1 MKNIRLKSQIKK
13 SIGLAILFFS
23 VLFTAQPPVPPGGGY
38 GPTGP
43 GAPNEVPI
51 DLYDTALLGLGIVMA
66 AAVLVYYRKK
76 IKVVKQ

>member
-1 MKNIRLKSQIKK
+1 MK
-13 SIGLAILFFS
+13 SIGLGILFFA

-51 DLYDTALLGLGIVMA
+51 DLYDTALLGLGIVIA
-66 AAVLVYYRKK
+66 AAVLVYYKK
-76 IKVVKQ
+76 RMKIVK

>member
-51 DLYDTALLGLGIVMA
+51 DLYDTALLGVGIVMA

-76 IKVVKQ
+76 IKVVK

>member
-1 MKNIRLKSQIKK
+1 MKNIRLKSLIVK
-13 SIGLAILFFS
+13 SIGLGILFFA

-51 DLYDTALLGLGIVMA
+51 DLYDMALLGVGIVMA
-66 AAVLVYYRKK
+66 AVVLVYYRKRMK
-76 IKVVKQ
+76 IVK

>member
-1 MKNIRLKSQIKK
+1 MKNIRLKSLIVK
-13 SIGLAILFFS
+13 SIGLGILFFS

>member
-38 GPTGP
+38 GPVGP

-66 AAVLVYYRKK
+66 TAVLVYYKK
-76 IKVVKQ
+76 RMKIVK

>member
-23 VLFTAQPPVPPGGGY
+23 VLFTAQPPVPPGGGF

-51 DLYDTALLGLGIVMA
+51 DLYDTALLGVGIVMA

>member
-66 AAVLVYYRKK
+66 VAVLIYYKK
-76 IKVVKQ
+76 RMKIVK

>member
-51 DLYDTALLGLGIVMA
+51 DLYDTVLLSVGIVMA

>member
-13 SIGLAILFFS
+13 SIGLGILLFS

>member
-51 DLYDTALLGLGIVMA
+51 DLYDTALLGVGIVMA
-66 AAVLVYYRKK
+66 AAVLVYYKK
-76 IKVVKQ
+76 RMKIVK

>member
-13 SIGLAILFFS
+13 SIGLVILFFS
-23 VLFTAQPPVPPGGGY
+23 VLFTAQHPVPPGGGY

-43 GAPNEVPI
+43 GAPSEVPI

-66 AAVLVYYRKK
+66 ATVLIYYKK
-76 IKVVKQ
+76 RMKIVK

>member
-1 MKNIRLKSQIKK
+1 MKNIRLKSLIVK
-13 SIGLAILFFS
+13 SIGLGILFFS

-38 GPTGP
+38 GPVGP

>member
-13 SIGLAILFFS
+13 SIGLAILFLS

-51 DLYDTALLGLGIVMA
+51 DLYDTALLGVGIVMA
-66 AAVLVYYRKK
+66 AAVLVYYKK
-76 IKVVKQ
+76 RMKIVK

>member
-51 DLYDTALLGLGIVMA
+51 DLYDTALLGVGIVMA

>member
-1 MKNIRLKSQIKK
+1 MK
-13 SIGLAILFFS
+13 SIGLGILFFA

-51 DLYDTALLGLGIVMA
+51 DLYDTALLGVGIVMA
-66 AAVLVYYRKK
+66 ATVLVYYKK
-76 IKVVKQ
+76 RMKIVK

>member
-51 DLYDTALLGLGIVMA
+51 DLYDTALLGVGIVMA
-66 AAVLVYYRKK
+66 AAVLIYYRKK

>member
-51 DLYDTALLGLGIVMA
+51 DLYDTALLGLGIVIA
-66 AAVLVYYRKK
+66 AAVLVYYKK
-76 IKVVKQ
+76 RMKIVK

>member
-1 MKNIRLKSQIKK
+1 MK
-13 SIGLAILFFS
+13 SIGLGILFFA

-51 DLYDTALLGLGIVMA
+51 DLYDTALFGVGIVMA
-66 AAVLVYYRKK
+66 AAVLVYYKK
-76 IKVVKQ
+76 RMKIVK

>member
-1 MKNIRLKSQIKK
+1 MKNIRLKSLIVK
-13 SIGLAILFFS
+13 SIGLGILFFA

-51 DLYDTALLGLGIVMA
+51 DLYDTALLGVGIVMA

-76 IKVVKQ
+76 IKVVK

>member
-1 MKNIRLKSQIKK
+1 MKNIRLKSLIVK
-13 SIGLAILFFS
+13 SIGLGILLFS

>member
-13 SIGLAILFFS
+13 SIGLVILLFS

-51 DLYDTALLGLGIVMA
+51 DLYDTALLGVGIVMA
-66 AAVLVYYRKK
+66 ATVLVYYKK
-76 IKVVKQ
+76 RMKIVK

>member
-13 SIGLAILFFS
+13 SIGLAILLFS

-51 DLYDTALLGLGIVMA
+51 DLYDTALLGVGIVMA

-76 IKVVKQ
+76 IKVVK

>member
-1 MKNIRLKSQIKK
+1 MKNIRLKSLIVK
-13 SIGLAILFFS
+13 SIGLGILFFA

-43 GAPNEVPI
+43 GAPSEVSI

-66 AAVLVYYRKK
+66 ATVLIYYKK
-76 IKVVKQ
+76 RMKIVK

>member
-1 MKNIRLKSQIKK
+1 MKNIRLKSLIVK
-13 SIGLAILFFS
+13 SIGLGILFFA

>member
-13 SIGLAILFFS
+13 SIGLVILLFS

-51 DLYDTALLGLGIVMA
+51 DLYDTALLGIGIVMA
-66 AAVLVYYRKK
+66 AAVLVYYKK
-76 IKVVKQ
+76 RMKIVK

>member
-13 SIGLAILFFS
+13 SIGLGILFFA

-66 AAVLVYYRKK
+66 TAVLVYYKK
-76 IKVVKQ
+76 RMKIVK

>member
-51 DLYDTALLGLGIVMA
+51 DLYDTALLGIGIVMA
-66 AAVLVYYRKK
+66 AAVLVYYKK
-76 IKVVKQ
+76 RMKIVK

>member
-1 MKNIRLKSQIKK
+1 MKNIRLKSLIVK
-13 SIGLAILFFS
+13 SIGLGILFFA

-38 GPTGP
+38 GPTGA

-51 DLYDTALLGLGIVMA
+51 DLYDTALLGVGIVMA

>member
-1 MKNIRLKSQIKK
+1 MKNIRLKSLIVK
-13 SIGLAILFFS
+13 SIGLGILLFS

-51 DLYDTALLGLGIVMA
+51 DLYDTALLGVGIVMA

>member
-23 VLFTAQPPVPPGGGY
+23 VLFTAQPPVPPGGGF

>member
-13 SIGLAILFFS
+13 SIGLAILLFS

-51 DLYDTALLGLGIVMA
+51 DLYDTALLGVGIVMA

>member
-66 AAVLVYYRKK
+66 AAVLVYYKK
-76 IKVVKQ
+76 RMKIVK